1 MKNEEL
7 HSERIGKQLFTASRR
22 LRTAIALPAVLALLG
37 MLTLLP
43 ACQDDDRLYTTI
55 PGSNP
60 TPGRLAVASVNL
72 DGHSAN
78 TRGGAQ
84 AAGDNAQAGG
94 TGAQTR
100 ISGGDGNTYQTT
112 DGTALVPA
120 NISITGITNAGDRMY
135 LRYNFGGHGFGGYDF
150 SKDAANAAAG
160 TTADRTPNARYCTY
174 TTLQNGGDWL
184 TYAGDASTNPLC
196 PNTSGDGS
204 TGAENGESWAKA
216 QAMLWLAATPQVTEG
231 TANGGSAGSA
241 PSGGLTTTNSTLAT
255 DPCGMN
261 YRVGTSTT
269 DIPGITDGQY
279 HVRLY
284 ADALV
289 AVSSKAAPDAT
300 GGTPDPVEDA
310 GATLSPADLTAGQLA
325 IYRNLN
331 GKNLGGICA
340 NLAHTGA
347 LMQLSETDIKISGE
361 IFGGGEMLTKGTLS
375 ALWVEVALDGEE
387 ETFFVPFSRVSAAG
401 VPAGKGVWQAIVP
414 GSIAEEAAART
425 ATATARVLRF
435 VAQMTM
441 TNETGTATANGTFVL
456 KQTNGDA
463 ESGTGSGSS
472 TGTTGKALYANL
484 RYPLSL
490 TIALDQH
497 TQQSTITFTLPDGK
511 PQWGEE
517 GTLVDLVQQL
527 DVTYDSSTGAY
538 TYTAKSAHGLK
549 AVADWMA
556 DGGTPP
562 LKPADNLNAPD
573 YAGNAPETNADD
585 IAARMKTNLILPMDI
600 DLGGL
605 TVNTYNDSG
614 TNGAANWRPIGTP
627 SAPYTGTFDGGGFTV
642 TGLDIQRPQADYQ
655 GFFGTIAAKDGAD
668 ATVKNLTVTGSVEGK
683 DCVAAIVASN
693 IGGSLENCVGSATV
707 KANGTSARAGGVAGL
722 NDSGTLIACYAT
734 GEVSGT
740 GSGSRVGGVVGLNQN
755 NGNLYLC
762 AGMATTLT
770 GDAGGAV
777 GGVTGT
783 NSGGTLTACFTTTTD
798 CKVDGGDGTGGGT
811 QKDCY
816 PIDNK
821 AFGNEG
827 SGVGME
833 SASTEAGTS
842 TPVPSSLQN
851 LNDKYL
857 PARNVAIVAWNNG
870 NPGNKCPYYYK
881 PGSPAQS
888 ALPVLTVG
896 EPQMADLLTADG
908 TGPNGQP
915 RYLIGTYDELQIFA
929 DLVNMEGNDNYRRL
943 NATLTANITLP
954 APTEEGGSNWT
965 PMGNNR
971 EYAGTF
977 DGAGYTV
984 SGLAINHPDDNE
996 QGFFRNIDRESTVK
1010 NLTVAGS
1017 VKGRD
1022 STGGIAG
1029 NNNGTLNA
1037 CTNQVEVNG
1046 TYSTGGIAG
1055 HNSGTLVACTNQA
1068 TVKGDNSTGGIAG
1081 HNSGTLNACINQAA
1095 VTGTGSNTGG
1105 IAGYNDYGTL
1115 NACYPTNN
1123 KVFGAQGG
1131 SADDMSVSSFED
1143 LNKNYLTQ
1151 MNFAIMAYNGKASF
1165 PYHYEASA
1173 SPTTS
1178 LPTLADGAPELKG
1191 FFTLASDLGENG
1203 SPVCLL
1209 GTADKLSLF
1218 ATLVN
1223 MGGIYLKLNATMTAN
1238 ITLPTPTE
1246 EGGSNWTP
1254 IGTNQSPYAG
1264 TFDGAGYTVEGLAIN
1279 HPDDNEQGFFGS
1291 IDRDGTVKNLTVAGS
1306 VKGHNSTGG
1315 IVGYNNYGTLTTCIS
1330 QVAVTGTFSTG
1341 GIVGDNNYGTL
1352 TTCISTGTV
1361 TGTGDNTGGIAGS
1374 SNYSLFNTCY
1384 PTNNKVFGAQGGSA
1398 DHMSVSSLED
1408 LNTNYLMQMNFAI
1421 MAYGEAS
1428 GAEYSYFYVAG
1439 NPTSS
1444 LPTLERKVSGLK
1456 GFFTL
1461 AEEAGANGSP
1471 VCLLSTANELSLFAT
1486 FVNAGGDYY
1495 KLNATL
1501 TANIAL
1507 PTPTEE
1513 GGSNWTPMGNLE
1525 DNKRYAGTFDG
1536 AGYTVS
1542 GLAINRPDDDGQGF
1556 FRNIGR
1562 DGTVKNLTVAG
1573 SVKGRINTGGIAGS
1587 NEGTVTNCNNQVEVT
1602 GTDGSTGGIV
1612 GSNGVQGTLVACTN
1626 TGTVN
1631 GTDNTG
1637 GIAGS
1642 NEGTVTNCNNQV
1654 EVTGTDGSTGGIV
1667 GSNGVQGTLVACT
1680 NTGTVNGT
1688 DNTGGIAGYSY
1699 GTVTNCTNQ
1708 VEVNGT
1714 NSSTGGI
1721 VGSNSG
1727 QGTLVACTNT
1737 GTVNGTS
1744 STGGIAGSNHS
1755 TLTACYSTGAVTG
1768 TGNSTGGIVG
1778 YSYGTLTACYSTGTV
1793 TGTGGI
1799 VGDNYATLNACFYQ
1813 WGTGVPTVGVG
1824 YGAGS
1829 NQAANADGSIYFC
1842 PVGSPSTTG
1851 YENITWPGVMG
1862 TAGNATEKVK
1872 NGSGTATQIPTLNTA
1887 ITQWNTK
1894 NPTKQCP
1901 YRFVENMKQSAVT
1914 EGVGSE
1920 PLVLEKI
1927 E

>member
-1 MKNEEL
+1 MKNHLNEERTMKNEEL
-7 HSERIGKQLFTASRR
+7 HSERGGKQLFTAGRR

-43 ACQDDDRLYTTI
+43 ACQDDDRLSNII

-100 ISGGDGNTYQTT
+100 ISGGDGNTYSTT
-112 DGTALVPA
+112 NGTALVPA

-150 SKDAANAAAG
+150 SADAANAAAG
-160 TTADRTPNARYCTY
+160 TTAGRTLNARYCTY
-174 TTLQNGGDWL
+174 TTLQDGGGWL

-204 TGAENGESWAKA
+204 TGAEAGESWEQT
-216 QAMLWLAATPQVTEG
+216 QAMLWLAATPQVTEEI
-231 TANGGSAGSA
+231 N
-241 PSGGLTTTNSTLAT
+241 TTNSTLAT

-261 YRVGTSTT
+261 YRVGTSKT

-300 GGTPDPVEDA
+300 GGTTDPVEDA

-387 ETFFVPFSRVSAAG
+387 ETFFVPFSRVSAAE

-414 GSIAEEAAART
+414 GSIAKEVAASST
-425 ATATARVLRF
+425 PTTARVKRF
-435 VAQMTM
+435 VAQMAM
-441 TNETGTATANGTFVL
+441 TDEASTVSVNGTFVL
-456 KQTNGDA
+456 KQTNGDEETA
-463 ESGTGSGSS
+463 GTD
-472 TGTTGKALYANL
+472 KALYANL

-490 TIALDQH
+490 AVSLDQNA
-497 TQQSTITFTLPDGK
+497 QQSTVTFTLPDGK

-527 DVTYDSSTGAY
+527 DVTYNSSTGAY

-573 YAGNAPETNADD
+573 YAGNAPETADTD
-585 IAARMKTNLILPMDI
+585 IAARMKTNLILPIDI

-783 NSGGTLTACFTTTTD
+783 NSSGTLTACFTTTTD

-888 ALPVLTVG
+888 ALPVLTAG

-954 APTEEGGSNWT
+954 APTEEGDSNWT

-984 SGLAINHPDDNE
+984 SGLAINRPDDNG

-1022 STGGIAG
+1022 NTGGIAG
-1029 NNNGTLNA
+1029 NNNGTVTN

-1081 HNSGTLNACINQAA
+1081 QNYGTLNACINQAA
-1095 VTGTGSNTGG
+1095 VTGTDSNTGG

-1254 IGTNQSPYAG
+1254 IGTNPPYAG

-1279 HPDDNEQGFFGS
+1279 RPEDGDSQGFFGN

-1306 VKGHNSTGG
+1306 VKGHGNTGG

-1330 QVAVTGTFSTG
+1330 QVAVTGTGGNTG
-1341 GIVGDNNYGTL
+1341 GIVGYNNQGTL

-1361 TGTGDNTGGIAGS
+1361 TGTGGNTGGIAG
-1374 SNYSLFNTCY
+1374 NYDYSLFNTCY

-1398 DHMSVSSLED
+1398 DGMSVSSLED

-1444 LPTLERKVSGLK
+1444 LPTLERKMSGLK

-1501 TANIAL
+1501 TANITL
-1507 PTPTEE
+1507 PAPTEE
-1513 GGSNWTPMGNLE
+1513 GGSNWTPMGNNRE
-1525 DNKRYAGTFDG
+1525 YAGTFDG

-1542 GLAINRPDDDGQGF
+1542 GLAINRPDDNGQGF
-1556 FRNIGR
+1556 FRNIDR
-1562 DGTVKNLTVAG
+1562 ESTVKNLTVAG
-1573 SVKGRINTGGIAGS
+1573 SVKGNYNTGGIAGS
-1587 NEGTVTNCNNQVEVT
+1587 NNGTVTNCNNQVEVT
-1602 GTDGSTGGIV
+1602 GTNNSTGGIV
-1612 GSNGVQGTLVACTN
+1612 GSN
-1626 TGTVN
+1626 
-1631 GTDNTG
+1631 
-1637 GIAGS
+1637 I
-1642 NEGTVTNCNNQV
+1642 
-1654 EVTGTDGSTGGIV
+1654 
-1667 GSNGVQGTLVACT
+1667 
-1680 NTGTVNGT
+1680 
-1688 DNTGGIAGYSY
+1688 
-1699 GTVTNCTNQ
+1699 
-1708 VEVNGT
+1708 
-1714 NSSTGGI
+1714 
-1721 VGSNSG
+1721 G

-1737 GTVNGTS
+1737 GTVNGTN
-1744 STGGIAGSNHS
+1744 STGGIAGSNS
-1755 TLTACYSTGAVTG
+1755 GTVTNCNNQVEVTG
-1768 TGNSTGGIVG
+1768 TNSSTGGIVG
-1778 YSYGTLTACYSTGTV
+1778 SNIGQGTLVACTNTGTVNGTNSTGGIAGSNDGTLNACYSTGTV
-1793 TGTGGI
+1793 NGTSSTGGI
-1799 VGDNYATLNACFYQ
+1799 AGYSYGTLNACFYQ
-1813 WGTGVPTVGVG
+1813 WGMEVPTVGVG

-1829 NQAANADGSIYFC
+1829 DQAANADGRIYFC
-1842 PVGSPSTTG
+1842 PVGSPNTTG

-1862 TAGNATEKVK
+1862 AAEGSANEKVN
-1872 NGSGTATQIPTLNTA
+1872 NGSGTATQIPTLNAA

-1901 YRFVENMKQSAVT
+1901 YRFVKNMKQGAVT

>member
-7 HSERIGKQLFTASRR
+7 HSERGGKQLFTASRQLFTAGR
-22 LRTAIALPAVLALLG
+22 QLLTAIATLG
-37 MLTLLP
+37 MLAVLG
-43 ACQDDDRLYTTI
+43 ACQDDDRLSNII

-84 AAGDNAQAGG
+84 AASGNAQAGS

-100 ISGGDGNTYQTT
+100 VSGGDGNTYSTT
-112 DGTALVPA
+112 NGTALVPA

-135 LRYNFGGHGFGGYDF
+135 LRYNFGGHGFGGYNF

-174 TTLQNGGDWL
+174 TTLQDGGGWL

-204 TGAENGESWAKA
+204 TGAEAGESWEQT
-216 QAMLWLAATPQVTEG
+216 QAMLWLAATPQVTEEI
-231 TANGGSAGSA
+231 N
-241 PSGGLTTTNSTLAT
+241 TTNSTLAT

-261 YRVGTSTT
+261 YRVGTSKT

-300 GGTPDPVEDA
+300 GGTTDPVEDA

-387 ETFFVPFSRVSAAG
+387 ETFFVPFSRVSAAE

-414 GSIAEEAAART
+414 GSIAKEVAASST
-425 ATATARVLRF
+425 PTTARVKRF
-435 VAQMTM
+435 VAQMAM
-441 TNETGTATANGTFVL
+441 TDEASTVSVNGTFVL
-456 KQTNGDA
+456 KQTNGDEETA
-463 ESGTGSGSS
+463 GTD
-472 TGTTGKALYANL
+472 KALYANL

-490 TIALDQH
+490 AVSLDQNA
-497 TQQSTITFTLPDGK
+497 QQSTVTFTLPDGK

-527 DVTYDSSTGAY
+527 DVTYNSSTGAY

-573 YAGNAPETNADD
+573 YAGNAPETADTD
-585 IAARMKTNLILPMDI
+585 IAARMKTNLILPIDI

-783 NSGGTLTACFTTTTD
+783 NSSGTLTACFTTTTD

-888 ALPVLTVG
+888 ALPVLTAG

-954 APTEEGGSNWT
+954 APTEEGDSNWT

-984 SGLAINHPDDNE
+984 SGLAINRPDDNG

-1017 VKGRD
+1017 VKG
-1022 STGGIAG
+1022 
-1029 NNNGTLNA
+1029 
-1037 CTNQVEVNG
+1037 
-1046 TYSTGGIAG
+1046 
-1055 HNSGTLVACTNQA
+1055 
-1068 TVKGDNSTGGIAG
+1068 
-1081 HNSGTLNACINQAA
+1081 
-1095 VTGTGSNTGG
+1095 
-1105 IAGYNDYGTL
+1105 
-1115 NACYPTNN
+1115 
-1123 KVFGAQGG
+1123 
-1131 SADDMSVSSFED
+1131 
-1143 LNKNYLTQ
+1143 NY
-1151 MNFAIMAYNGKASF
+1151 
-1165 PYHYEASA
+1165 
-1173 SPTTS
+1173 
-1178 LPTLADGAPELKG
+1178 
-1191 FFTLASDLGENG
+1191 
-1203 SPVCLL
+1203 
-1209 GTADKLSLF
+1209 
-1218 ATLVN
+1218 
-1223 MGGIYLKLNATMTAN
+1223 
-1238 ITLPTPTE
+1238 
-1246 EGGSNWTP
+1246 
-1254 IGTNQSPYAG
+1254 
-1264 TFDGAGYTVEGLAIN
+1264 
-1279 HPDDNEQGFFGS
+1279 
-1291 IDRDGTVKNLTVAGS
+1291 
-1306 VKGHNSTGG
+1306 
-1315 IVGYNNYGTLTTCIS
+1315 
-1330 QVAVTGTFSTG
+1330 
-1341 GIVGDNNYGTL
+1341 
-1352 TTCISTGTV
+1352 
-1361 TGTGDNTGGIAGS
+1361 
-1374 SNYSLFNTCY
+1374 
-1384 PTNNKVFGAQGGSA
+1384 
-1398 DHMSVSSLED
+1398 
-1408 LNTNYLMQMNFAI
+1408 
-1421 MAYGEAS
+1421 
-1428 GAEYSYFYVAG
+1428 
-1439 NPTSS
+1439 
-1444 LPTLERKVSGLK
+1444 
-1456 GFFTL
+1456 
-1461 AEEAGANGSP
+1461 
-1471 VCLLSTANELSLFAT
+1471 
-1486 FVNAGGDYY
+1486 
-1495 KLNATL
+1495 
-1501 TANIAL
+1501 
-1507 PTPTEE
+1507 
-1513 GGSNWTPMGNLE
+1513 
-1525 DNKRYAGTFDG
+1525 
-1536 AGYTVS
+1536 
-1542 GLAINRPDDDGQGF
+1542 
-1556 FRNIGR
+1556 
-1562 DGTVKNLTVAG
+1562 
-1573 SVKGRINTGGIAGS
+1573 NTGGIAGS
-1587 NEGTVTNCNNQVEVT
+1587 NNGTVTNCNNQVEVT
-1602 GTDGSTGGIV
+1602 GTNNSTGGIV
-1612 GSNGVQGTLVACTN
+1612 GSNIGQGTLVACTN

-1642 NEGTVTNCNNQV
+1642 N
-1654 EVTGTDGSTGGIV
+1654 D
-1667 GSNGVQGTLVACT
+1667 GTLNAC
-1680 NTGTVNGT
+1680 
-1688 DNTGGIAGYSY
+1688 YS
-1699 GTVTNCTNQ
+1699 
-1708 VEVNGT
+1708 
-1714 NSSTGGI
+1714 
-1721 VGSNSG
+1721 
-1727 QGTLVACTNT
+1727 T

-1744 STGGIAGSNHS
+1744 STGGIAG
-1755 TLTACYSTGAVTG
+1755 
-1768 TGNSTGGIVG
+1768 
-1778 YSYGTLTACYSTGTV
+1778 YSYG
-1793 TGTGGI
+1793 
-1799 VGDNYATLNACFYQ
+1799 TLNACFYQ
-1813 WGTGVPTVGVG
+1813 WGMEVPTVGVG
-1824 YGAGS
+1824 YGTGS
-1829 NQAANADGSIYFC
+1829 NQAANADGRIYFC
-1842 PVGSPSTTG
+1842 PVGSPNTTG

-1862 TAGNATEKVK
+1862 AAEGSANEKVN
-1872 NGSGTATQIPTLNTA
+1872 NGSGTATQIPTLNAA

-1901 YRFVENMKQSAVT
+1901 YRFVKNMKQGAVT